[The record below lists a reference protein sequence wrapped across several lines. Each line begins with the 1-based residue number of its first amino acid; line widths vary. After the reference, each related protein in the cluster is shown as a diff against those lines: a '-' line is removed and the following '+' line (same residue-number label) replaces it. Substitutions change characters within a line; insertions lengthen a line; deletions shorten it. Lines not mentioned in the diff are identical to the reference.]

1 MNMLNEYYRPSPED
15 VEICVMYLEIFR
27 GFREDFRAVD
37 LRKQGFPGMRRAF
50 GILRIF
56 LKRFLPSPADAA
68 RMASR
73 YCWVATEGSRGSACT
88 AERSFARK
96 GARLSSLPVLLH
108 SPAKGPSVWSET
120 IVFVRVRTLEVYG
133 V

>member
-56 LKRFLPSPADAA
+56 LKRFLIRRAA
-68 RMASR
+68 
-73 YCWVATEGSRGSACT
+73 
-88 AERSFARK
+88 FD
-96 GARLSSLPVLLH
+96 
-108 SPAKGPSVWSET
+108 
-120 IVFVRVRTLEVYG
+120 TLERAKHWTAFHVAQTINK
-133 V
+133 